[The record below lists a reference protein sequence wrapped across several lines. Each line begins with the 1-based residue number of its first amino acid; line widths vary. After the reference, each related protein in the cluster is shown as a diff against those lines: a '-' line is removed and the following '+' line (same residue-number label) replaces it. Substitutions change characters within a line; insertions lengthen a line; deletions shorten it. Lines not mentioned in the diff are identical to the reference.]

1 MTLLQFVLAYSIV
14 ALLLGTISLLSA
26 RARRAPLKLHV
37 FLAAHVF
44 WPVSCAL
51 IVAAGVSARF
61 EAARSK
67 SNGNP

>member
-1 MTLLQFVLAYSIV
+1 MMQFVLAYSVV

-44 WPVSCAL
+44 WPVSCAW
-51 IVAAGVSARF
+51 IIAAAVSARF

-67 SNGNP
+67 SNGDF